1 MSSEK
6 KKTCIQKAQE
16 IPNSEAEGEKK
27 GDYIIHLHVMSH
39 LLLTQLTQLA
49 WKLMSLP
56 LSSLLLDST
65 NVAFLVVLSIKIFYL
80 LKLQMLKLLYSIYG
94 FILFISQILDI
105 IFKVFG

>member
-1 MSSEK
+1 
-6 KKTCIQKAQE
+6 
-16 IPNSEAEGEKK
+16 
-27 GDYIIHLHVMSH
+27 MSH